1 MTLAEIAGRIELTR
15 GSTRRLLLTLEH
27 LGPRKHQKPPHTGFV
42 THRRSPLCIRRDHST
57 VPAIL
62 C

>member
-1 MTLAEIAGRIELTR
+1 MLECFDAQHDAMTLAEIAGRIELTR

-42 THRRSPLCIRRDHST
+42 NS
-57 VPAIL
+57 
-62 C
+62 